1 MDEITSASKYGLT
14 IIIPALN
21 EEETIAYCV
30 ESGLS
35 ALKKYEIPGEVL
47 VIDNASTDDTGRAAR
62 QAGARVVREPERGYG
77 SSYSAG
83 IRNAAFEYCLKAD
96 ADGSYDLDQINLFW
110 DKLKVRKYDIILGS
124 RFKGRIM
131 PQAMPFLHRYF
142 GTPAL
147 TWLIN
152 LIYKSNL
159 SDINSGMRAF
169 PTRSILTLNLTCKG
183 MEFASEM
190 LVKALKKNLEVYEIP
205 IVFRKDRRSGKPH
218 LKSFR
223 DGWRHLRFI
232 VLMSPFQLFFYPGI
246 ISIFLG
252 MLFSGIFL
260 GQDYFSGLHQTDFSI
275 RSIFGITSF
284 ACVQNLV
291 ILGEVLILF
300 SYISKLRLI
309 QSRIDVPSNIIKK
322 LKVVLSL
329 NYLVTLSGIGAGL
342 STIWTVYIVKNLY
355 ANYTIG
361 LFSPFYTKLGI
372 FNFTIFISFVMLFFA
387 AFFVSEIEL
396 E

>member
-1 MDEITSASKYGLT
+1 MRKSGLT
-14 IIIPALN
+14 IIIPCFN

-30 ESGLS
+30 EQGIN
-35 ALKKYEIPGEVL
+35 ALKKYAIPGEVL
-47 VIDNASTDDTGRAAR
+47 VVDNASTDNSGEAAR
-62 QAGARVVREPERGYG
+62 QAGARVLVEPERGYG
-77 SSYSAG
+77 NAYLAG

-110 DKLKVRKYDIILGS
+110 DKLKARKCDIVLGS

-131 PQAMPFLHRYF
+131 PRAMPFLHRYF

-169 PTRSILTLNLTCKG
+169 SAGSILTLNLTCKG

-190 LVKALKKNLEVYEIP
+190 LVKALKKNLEVCEIP
-205 IVFRKDRRSGKPH
+205 ILFRKDRRSGKPH

-252 MLFSGIFL
+252 ILFSGILL
-260 GQDYFSGLHQTDFSI
+260 GRDYFSGFPQTGFSI
-275 RSIFGITSF
+275 RSIFGITTF

-309 QSRIDVPSNIIKK
+309 QNRIDIPSDIIKK

-329 NYLVTLSGIGAGL
+329 NYLVLLSGIGL
-342 STIWTVYIVKNLY
+342 TLNMLWTAYIIKNLY
-355 ANYTIG
+355 VNYTIG

-387 AFFVSEIEL
+387 AFFVSGTEPE
-396 E
+396 

>member
-1 MDEITSASKYGLT
+1 MNGDRKHGLT
-14 IIIPALN
+14 IIIPCLN

-30 ESGLS
+30 EQGLS

-47 VIDNASTDDTGRAAR
+47 VIDNASTDDSRRAAQ
-62 QAGARVVREPERGYG
+62 QAGARVVCEPERGYG
-77 SSYSAG
+77 NAYSAG

-110 DKLKVRKYDIILGS
+110 DKLKTRKWDIILGS

-131 PQAMPFLHRYF
+131 PHAMPFLHRYF

-147 TWLIN
+147 TLLIN

-169 PTRSILTLNLTCKG
+169 PTRNILDLNLTCKG
-183 MEFASEM
+183 MEFASEL
-190 LVKALKKNLEVYEIP
+190 LVKALKKKLKICEIP
-205 IVFRKDRRSGKPH
+205 IIFRKDRRSGKPH

-246 ISIFLG
+246 ASIFLG
-252 MLFSGIFL
+252 VLFSGILL
-260 GQDYFSGLHQTDFSI
+260 GQDYFSGLHQTDLSI

-291 ILGEVLILF
+291 ILGEVLVLF
-300 SYISKLRLI
+300 SYISKLHLI
-309 QSRIDVPSNIIKK
+309 QNRIDVPSNIIKN
-322 LKVVLSL
+322 LKAVLSL
-329 NYLVTLSGIGAGL
+329 NYLLVLSGIGLGL
-342 STIWTVYIVKNLY
+342 NTIWTAYIIKNLY
-355 ANYTIG
+355 ASYALG
-361 LFSPFYTKLGI
+361 FFSPFYTKLGI

-387 AFFVSEIEL
+387 AFFVSGIEQ